1 MDGVRQWLVFLR
13 ERQPHLRIRLGHLAN
28 MLDGPRTARD
38 HAVMKLMGLTAD
50 YPEDYLVF
58 MTKRRLLGK

>member
-1 MDGVRQWLVFLR
+1 MDEMRQWLVFLR

-28 MLDGPRTARD
+28 MMDGPYTAKDR
-38 HAVMKLMGLTAD
+38 AAIKLSLLTVE

-58 MTKRRLLGK
+58 KSKQRLLGK